1 MDDVQPPSSRTIP
14 VSWIRSTLS
23 RRGWRLLRQAL
34 LLATAVFLIDAIAG
48 EKGLLSLL
56 QARRDYQMLEQ
67 SLDRARTANAALRE
81 QARRLREEP
90 AAIEEEARRE
100 LGLIKPGETLFIVK
114 DIPPPS
120 KDTPKR

>member
-1 MDDVQPPSSRTIP
+1 MDDVQPPLPRTSP
-14 VSWIRSTLS
+14 VSSLKATLS
-23 RRGWRLLRQAL
+23 KRGWRLLRQAL

-56 QARRDYQMLEQ
+56 QARRDYQALEQ
-67 SLDRARTANAALRE
+67 SLERARTANAALRE

-100 LGLIKPGETLFIVK
+100 LGLIKPGETLFIIKEVG
-114 DIPPPS
+114 PA
-120 KDTPKR
+120 PKK

>member
-1 MDDVQPPSSRTIP
+1 MDDVQPTPPRTSP
-14 VSWIRSTLS
+14 VSSLKATLS
-23 RRGWRLLRQAL
+23 KRGWRLLRQAL

-67 SLDRARTANAALRE
+67 SLDRARAANASLRE
-81 QARRLREEP
+81 HARRLREDP
-90 AAIEEEARRE
+90 GAIEEEARRE

-114 DIPPPS
+114 EIAPA
-120 KDTPKR
+120 PKQ

>member
-1 MDDVQPPSSRTIP
+1 MDDVQPPSPRTSP
-14 VSWIRSTLS
+14 VDSLKATLS
-23 RRGWRLLRQAL
+23 KRGWRLLRQAL

-48 EKGLLSLL
+48 EKGLLALL

-67 SLDRARTANAALRE
+67 ALDRARSTNAALRE

-100 LGLIKPGETLFIVK
+100 LGLIKPGETMFIIKEVA
-114 DIPPPS
+114 PPA
-120 KDTPKR
+120 KQ

>member
-1 MDDVQPPSSRTIP
+1 MDDVQPPSPRTSP
-14 VSWIRSTLS
+14 VSSLKATLS
-23 RRGWRLLRQAL
+23 KRGWRLLRQAL

-56 QARRDYQMLEQ
+56 QARRDYQVLQQ
-67 SLDRARTANAALRE
+67 SLERARKTNATLRE

-114 DIPPPS
+114 EVAPA
-120 KDTPKR
+120 PKK